1 MHESTVRGYVYK
13 DKNMTLYAIERIAY
27 GLGYFWEK
35 LVEAYLY
42 EKTRNLSVEK
52 MKQEKMSH
60 SLRDEV
66 DEELRHKMVQY
77 FGMPGQDLMEFFSF
91 KKDLGIDIAPYM
103 EAKLLSLVKNK
114 KTKNK

>member
-1 MHESTVRGYVYK
+1 
-13 DKNMTLYAIERIAY
+13 
-27 GLGYFWEK
+27 
-35 LVEAYLY
+35 
-42 EKTRNLSVEK
+42 
-52 MKQEKMSH
+52 MSH

-114 KTKNK
+114 NLKISKVIHMESYKLMNGVPNGNRSMNGNGSQTENRSMKRKSWNPSVAA